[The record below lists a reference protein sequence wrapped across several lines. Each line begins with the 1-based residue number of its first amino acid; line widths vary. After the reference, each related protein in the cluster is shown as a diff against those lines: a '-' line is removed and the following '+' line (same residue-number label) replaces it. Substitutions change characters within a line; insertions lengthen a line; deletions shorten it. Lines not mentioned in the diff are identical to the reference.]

1 MQENMGKIV
10 SAKGQ
15 IIEVEFLKEQP
26 SIYDLVILSE
36 DESVKMEVFS
46 SSGKKSFYCLLLSD
60 TEKIKRGAEVINTKK
75 KISFPVG
82 EEMIGRVTNVF
93 GKPIDSVGD
102 LRPTSSNPIHAQK
115 LNVSDVVIHDNILE
129 TGIKAVDLFSPLIKG
144 GKAGL
149 FGGAGVGKTILL
161 TEVLHNIAGEEKKET
176 LSIFAGIGERS
187 REGLELIE
195 SLKEKNVLAK
205 TSLVFGT
212 MGESPSIRFLSA
224 FSSSTLAEYYRDH
237 LKKDVLFF
245 IDNAYRFAQAGN
257 ELSTLT
263 GSLPSEDGYQP
274 TLESEMAHFQERL
287 LPTKDATISTI
298 EAIYVPADDLLD
310 HGVQTIFPYLDSVVV
325 LSRNLYQQ
333 GLLPAVDVLSSTSST
348 LSPDI
353 VGDKHYQVALRAK
366 LILTQAKS
374 LERIVSLVGESELS
388 FDDQVVFQRARKI
401 KNYLTQRFFVTES
414 QSGQKGVYVPV
425 KVSVGDLSQIIDGKW
440 DHVEEDKFL
449 YIGSL
454 EDIKS
459 ENT

>member
-1 MQENMGKIV
+1 MHENKGKIV

-15 IIEVEFLKEQP
+15 IIEVEFSEKPP
-26 SIYDLVILSE
+26 SIYDLVTLAE
-36 DESVKMEVFS
+36 DETVKMEVFS
-46 SSGKKSFYCLLLSD
+46 SAGKNSFHCLLLSD
-60 TEKIKRGAEVINTKK
+60 TDKIKRGAEVVNTKK

-82 EEMIGRVTNVF
+82 EELIGRVTDVF
-93 GKPIDSVGD
+93 GKAIDSGED
-102 LRPTSSNPIHAQK
+102 IETASKDPIHAQK
-115 LNVSDVVIHDNILE
+115 LKVEDVIIHDKILE

-161 TEVLHNIAGEEKKET
+161 TEVLHNIAGEDNNKT

-195 SLKEKNVLAK
+195 SLKEKDVLSN
-205 TSLVFGT
+205 TSLIFGT

-224 FSSSTLAEYYRDH
+224 FSSSTLAEHYRDT

-274 TLESEMAHFQERL
+274 TLESEMARFQERL
-287 LPTKDATISTI
+287 LPTKDANISTI

-401 KNYLTQRFFVTES
+401 KNYLTQRFFVTEI

-425 KVSVGDLSQIIDGKW
+425 ETSVDDLSQIIDGKW
-440 DHVEEDKFL
+440 DHVEEEKFL

-454 EDIKS
+454 EDIKR